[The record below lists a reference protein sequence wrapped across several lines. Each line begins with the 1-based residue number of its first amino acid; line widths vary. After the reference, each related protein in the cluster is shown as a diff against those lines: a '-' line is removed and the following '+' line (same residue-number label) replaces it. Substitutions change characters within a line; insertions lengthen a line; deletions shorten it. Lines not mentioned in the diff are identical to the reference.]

1 MANFCSQCGNPLQEG
16 DLFCSKCGRPLT
28 STAGQTEEKQ
38 VHQSSATQGAWGVN
52 SNAAGS
58 AASSSAAGN
67 TSSAS
72 SWSTTI
78 AWSPHSRISR
88 KTIFSSQSEN

>member
-67 TSSAS
+67 TSSAF
-72 SWSTTI
+72 
-78 AWSPHSRISR
+78 ISA
-88 KTIFSSQSEN
+88 